1 MLNKV
6 AVQKK
11 KGVDVK
17 RFRVFFIFMVLLW
30 SSQSLIADVGE
41 PKPVFR
47 QPFVSVFEQQ
57 VLLKAVQGE
66 KPDALSLLLADA
78 PGMDSEKEE
87 AVRRQLSSFLN
98 KFQKKQQRYSDR
110 ALLEQLYYATHRK
123 FLKDY
128 QPYRNFY
135 SLVNEGSYNC
145 LSATALYAY
154 FLEELGYE
162 YQVYET
168 DYHIFLLVRTSDGE
182 EIMFESTDSLY
193 GFVEGE
199 TQIAQRL
206 KQIKQDVLPQNS
218 GKNGRY
224 YNFNLNVVRPV
235 SLSQLAGL
243 QYFNQAA
250 AFYNAQRAKEAEI
263 LLSKGRLL
271 YQAERFELFARLLAD
286 AK

>member
-1 MLNKV
+1 M
-6 AVQKK
+6 
-11 KGVDVK
+11 K
-17 RFRVFFIFMVLLW
+17 RFMVFFIFMVLLW
-30 SSQSLIADVGE
+30 SSQPLIAGVGE
-41 PKPVFR
+41 PKPAYG
-47 QPFVSVFEQQ
+47 QPFVSVYEQQ

-66 KPDALSLLLADA
+66 KQDALSLLLADA
-78 PGMDSEKEE
+78 PAMDGQKEE
-87 AVRRQLSSFLN
+87 ALRRQLSSFLH
-98 KFQKKQQRYSDR
+98 KFQKKQQRYSDKG
-110 ALLEQLYYATHRK
+110 LLEQLYYATHRK

-135 SLVNEGSYNC
+135 SLLNEGAYNC

-154 FLEELGYE
+154 FLEKLGYE

-168 DYHIFLLVRTSDGE
+168 DYHIFLLVRTADGQ

-206 KQIKQDVLPQNS
+206 EQIKQDALPQNS
-218 GKNGRY
+218 GKHRY

-235 SLSQLAGL
+235 SVSQLAGL

-250 AFYNAQRAKEAEI
+250 AYYNAQRVKEAEV

-271 YQAERFELFARLLAD
+271 YQAERFELFASLLAD
-286 AK
+286 VQ